1 MMNVGIEAIGRV
13 LVVGNVGVTERESG
27 SEKPVFWIC
36 SHGAIELSRLRF
48 RPLRSCLCRYV
59 ACL

>member
-1 MMNVGIEAIGRV
+1 MSVGTEAIGRV
-13 LVVGNVGVTERESG
+13 VVAGNVGVAVRESG
-27 SEKPVFWIC
+27 SEKPVFWIRGR
-36 SHGAIELSRLRF
+36 GAAELSRLRF